1 MKRRAI
7 AVTAIALLALA
18 TVVGGVAWR
27 RRQEAAQST
36 ATPSYRPVPVSR
48 GTLSRSISATGNLS
62 AAAQIDVYPEKSG
75 IVDAVLVD
83 VGREVTAG
91 DVLVRL
97 AQDQIDVQQAR
108 SNVRQREEELR
119 SAQDMLGKIRDLH
132 GRGAATDK
140 ELRSAESS
148 VVQAQDNLQ
157 AAGLKLDSLVT
168 HSGDG
173 LIRSAIDGV
182 VTAVKAVVGGS
193 VSPSAAVVTMVDPR
207 DVVLKVTVDE
217 NDIGVVQEGQ
227 RADVT
232 LDAVDGLSLVGTVS
246 TVGKVGETK
255 SGIVVFN
262 VDIGID
268 NTDPSARPG
277 MSAEAEITVERVDN
291 AVIVPISA
299 LEGRMGRYA
308 VQVRNADGSVEPR
321 SVEVGMKTSTAAE
334 IISGLSAG
342 EVVVV
347 ADGRA
352 TSSGSFS
359 RRDSQTGMPGFTM
372 PGMDGGGPGGTPG
385 GTPGGMPRM

>member
-18 TVVGGVAWR
+18 AVGGGIVWR
-27 RRQEAAQST
+27 RRQKAAQST
-36 ATPSYRPVPVSR
+36 ATVSYRPVPVSR

-62 AAAQIDVYPEKSG
+62 AAGQIDIYPGKSG
-75 IVDAVLVD
+75 IVDAVMVEEGCE
-83 VGREVTAG
+83 VREG
-91 DVLVRL
+91 DALVRL
-97 AQDQIDVQQAR
+97 AQDQIDVQQAK

-119 SAQDMLGKIRDLH
+119 SAQDLLGKIRDLH

-140 ELRSAESS
+140 ELKSAETS
-148 VVQAQDNLQ
+148 VVQTQDNLQ
-157 AAGLKLDSLVT
+157 AARLKLDSLVT
-168 HSGDG
+168 DSGDG
-173 LIRSAIDGV
+173 LIRSPIDGV

-207 DVVLKVTVDE
+207 NVVLKVTVDE
-217 NDIGVVQEGQ
+217 NDIGVVQVGQ
-227 RADVT
+227 RADIT

-246 TVGKVGETK
+246 AVGKVGETK

-262 VDIGID
+262 VDIGIED
-268 NTDPSARPG
+268 PDPSARPG

-291 AVIVPISA
+291 ALIVPVSA
-299 LEGRMGRYA
+299 LDGRMGRYT
-308 VQVRNADGSVEPR
+308 VQVRNTDGGIELR
-321 SVEVGMKTSTAAE
+321 SVEVGMKTTTAAE

-342 EVVVV
+342 EAVVV

-352 TSSGSFS
+352 TSSGGFS
-359 RRDSQTGMPGFTM
+359 RRDSQTGMPGFSM
-372 PGMDGGGPGGTPG
+372 PGMDGGGPGGNPG

>member
-7 AVTAIALLALA
+7 AVIATALLALA
-18 TVVGGVAWR
+18 AVVGGVAWM
-27 RRQEAAQST
+27 RRQKAAQNT

-62 AAAQIDVYPEKSG
+62 AAGQVDVYPEKSG

-83 VGREVTAG
+83 VGREVKTG

-108 SNVRQREEELR
+108 SNVRQREEDLR
-119 SAQDMLGKIRDLH
+119 SAQGMLGKIRDLH

-140 ELRSAESS
+140 ELTSAESG

-157 AAGLKLDSLVT
+157 AATLKLDSLVT

-173 LIRSAIDGV
+173 LIRSPIDGV
-182 VTAVKAVVGGS
+182 ITAVKAVVGGS
-193 VSPSAAVVTMVDPR
+193 VSASAAVVTMVDPR

-217 NDIGVVQEGQ
+217 NDIGVVQVGQ

-246 TVGKVGETK
+246 AVGKVGETK

-268 NTDPSARPG
+268 NPDPSARPG

-291 AVIVPISA
+291 AIIVPISA

-308 VQVRNADGSVEPR
+308 VQVRDADGGIEPR
-321 SVEVGMKTSTAAE
+321 SVEVGMRTTTAAE
-334 IISGLSAG
+334 IVSGLSAG

-347 ADGRA
+347 TDDRA

-359 RRDSQTGMPGFTM
+359 RRNSQTGMPDFSM

-385 GTPGGMPRM
+385 GMPRM